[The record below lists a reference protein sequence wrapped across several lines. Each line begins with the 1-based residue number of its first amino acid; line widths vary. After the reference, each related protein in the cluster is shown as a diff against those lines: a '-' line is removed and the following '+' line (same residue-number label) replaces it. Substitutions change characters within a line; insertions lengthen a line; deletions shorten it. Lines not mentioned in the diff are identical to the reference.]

1 MKGVMDALET
11 LVESRVPTPFCL
23 FTGQDLPLDDD
34 GSGGDD
40 GSHRPPG
47 SDQHGAC
54 VGAKAHLLRPH
65 PGLFSQF
72 RIGPRYTH
80 PHLAQP
86 GLQSASGHPSRRGQA
101 GAGGRWDQGRQRLL
115 RNRSHHSQA
124 ACPGHPSGHARQEE
138 CGGLV
143 SDTPPP
149 PGRSRRRGR
158 PRKYGK
164 KIKVS
169 SLLKNVDRLQEAG
182 SPIYGEAASSC

>member
-1 MKGVMDALET
+1 MLWRHWWNIV
-11 LVESRVPTPFCL
+11 C
-23 FTGQDLPLDDD
+23 Q
-34 GSGGDD
+34 
-40 GSHRPPG
+40 
-47 SDQHGAC
+47 
-54 VGAKAHLLRPH
+54 LRPACSRGRTFLWMMTALAGMTVRTDLRGVTSMVRAL
-65 PGLFSQF
+65 GLRPIYYDPILDFFSQF